1 MKSWFLLLAMILALG
16 CEIDTRTEDDGSD
29 SDGDSSS
36 QTPDTS
42 TDTSTPTTAEEAA
55 AQAEWDSIKWH
66 TAQGP
71 SCKGARKVMNLSA
84 KITSGG
90 SKVSFSWDR
99 YPWSGMGLGHFFVW
113 NGSGWSGGKFDW
125 IRQGGQST
133 KLLENVHGGY
143 NGLRAPPSGTR
154 CAFAWT
160 SSDGKERSNLAYTVW
175 P

>member
-1 MKSWFLLLAMILALG
+1 MKAWLLLLLMVAVG
-16 CEIDTRTEDDGSD
+16 CEVDTRTEDVDGTS
-29 SDGDSSS
+29 G
-36 QTPDTS
+36 TPDTDHQ
-42 TDTSTPTTAEEAA
+42 TGGTPTNDATATAEAA

-66 TAQGP
+66 TGSGP
-71 SCKGARKVMNLSA
+71 NCQGARKVMTLTSA

-90 SKVSFSWDR
+90 SKVSFAWDR
-99 YPWSGMGLGHFFVW
+99 YPWSGMGLAHFFVW

-133 KLLENVHGGY
+133 KLLENVREGY

-154 CAFAWT
+154 VAFAWT
-160 SSDGKERSNLAYTVW
+160 SGDGKQRSNMVYTTW

>member
-1 MKSWFLLLAMILALG
+1 MKVWILLLPMILALG
-16 CEIDTRTEDDGSD
+16 CEIDTRTEDGD
-29 SDGDSSS
+29 SGDSSS
-36 QTPDTS
+36 TASDSTTPAT
-42 TDTSTPTTAEEAA
+42 TAPTTAEDAA
-55 AQAEWDSIKWH
+55 AQAEWDSIQWR
-66 TAQGP
+66 TAAGP

-113 NGSGWSGGKFDW
+113 NGSGWTGGKFDW

-133 KLLENVHGGY
+133 KLLENIHEGY
-143 NGLRAPPSGTR
+143 NGLSAPPSGTR

>member
-1 MKSWFLLLAMILALG
+1 MKYWLLLPLVFMLG
-16 CEIDTRTEDDGSD
+16 CEVDTRTEGDD
-29 SDGDSSS
+29 SDNASAPAAQTGD
-36 QTPDTS
+36 TAAT
-42 TDTSTPTTAEEAA
+42 TPTTAEEAA
-55 AQAEWDSIKWH
+55 GQAEWDSIKWH
-66 TAQGP
+66 TSSGP
-71 SCKGARKVMNLSA
+71 SCKGAVKVMNLSA
-84 KITSGG
+84 RISSDG
-90 SKVSFSWDR
+90 SKVSFTWDR

-133 KLLENVHGGY
+133 KLLENVHEGY

-160 SSDGKERSNLAYTVW
+160 SSDGDERSNLAYTVW